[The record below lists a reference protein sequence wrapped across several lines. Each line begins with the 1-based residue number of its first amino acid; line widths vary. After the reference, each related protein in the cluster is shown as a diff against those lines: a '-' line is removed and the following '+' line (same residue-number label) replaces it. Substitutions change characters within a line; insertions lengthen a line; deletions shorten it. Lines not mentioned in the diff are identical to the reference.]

1 MKMKPNLADIL
12 EREPENLRKLTVRK
26 TFLPGEFIV
35 RKGESAKRVYIML
48 KGSTRVSN
56 EFISGQRYT
65 FATLKAGQ
73 VIGDL
78 EVLAHQPV
86 YSATNEAVTSCEVL
100 AMSDD
105 TFIQWFRQDSDF
117 AFIVAEQLAEKMYPT
132 SDENGRIKFQPSLER
147 LCQYLI
153 KRLGSV
159 QADLFVLHTSR
170 QQIADDI
177 GTSVKTV
184 NRGVAKLKARGLIR
198 LVHGKITMDKEQ
210 QKQLREAA
218 EAME

>member
-1 MKMKPNLADIL
+1 MQPNLSDIL
-12 EREPENLRKLTVRK
+12 SHVPEDLRKLIVRK

-35 RKGESAKRVYIML
+35 RKGENAKRVYIML

-56 EFISGQRYT
+56 EFVSGQRYT

-86 YSATNEAVTSCEVL
+86 YSATNEAITSCDVL

-105 TFIQWFRQDSDF
+105 TFIRWFREDSDF
-117 AFIVAEQLAEKMYPT
+117 AFIVAEQLAAKMYPT

-147 LCQYLI
+147 LYQYLL
-153 KRLGSV
+153 KRLGNV
-159 QADLFVLHTSR
+159 QTDLFILHTSR
-170 QQIADDI
+170 RHRHERQDRQPW
-177 GTSVKTV
+177 
-184 NRGVAKLKARGLIR
+184 R
-198 LVHGKITMDKEQ
+198 
-210 QKQLREAA
+210 REAQRARPHPPRPRQDHHGQRTA
-218 EAME
+218 ETAPGSLGAHGIK

>member
-1 MKMKPNLADIL
+1 MQPNLSDIL
-12 EREPENLRKLTVRK
+12 SHVPEDLRKLIVRK

-35 RKGESAKRVYIML
+35 RKGENAKRVYIML

-56 EFISGQRYT
+56 EFVSGQRYT

-86 YSATNEAVTSCEVL
+86 YSATNEAITSCDVL

-105 TFIQWFRQDSDF
+105 TFIRWFREDSDF
-117 AFIVAEQLAEKMYPT
+117 AFIVAEQLAAKMYPT

-147 LCQYLI
+147 LYQYLL
-153 KRLGSV
+153 KRLGNV
-159 QADLFVLHTSR
+159 QTDLFILHTSR

-184 NRGVAKLKARGLIR
+184 NRGVAKLKERGLIR

-210 QKQLREAA
+210 QKQLREAS
-218 EAME
+218 ELME